1 MATHLTYI
9 PQTDI
14 NTLALQ
20 FNQVDSYANYRALL
34 EQLQSLKLVQS
45 IHVTAVQGSRLFVSV
60 DIDGGVDLLI
70 SALERSGRLTNQTS
84 QAKRFS
90 GNLEF
95 DWIAK

>member
-1 MATHLTYI
+1 MCDSPSAVSNLH
-9 PQTDI
+9 
-14 NTLALQ
+14 AG
-20 FNQVDSYANYRALL
+20 VD
-34 EQLQSLKLVQS
+34 
-45 IHVTAVQGSRLFVSV
+45 GGDV